1 MSRPTHR
8 TAHSTPE
15 RDRFSAAALI
25 LFGVMA
31 FAACSTAP
39 NPRPEPAQGS
49 DPSRDMARS
58 ATGSVSA
65 LIDEALP
72 SIVLVVTKLDGD
84 KLRFGAGFFD
94 AAGRVVTAQ
103 HVVAE
108 GRSVSVL
115 PFKKGRA
122 SYSPMDGG
130 IGRFLFENTP
140 ELVPARVMKEDGVSD
155 LALLEVSSDIGP
167 RGALAWA
174 HADVLP
180 GDRVLALGHPQET
193 PWSFSAGVVGALQYG
208 IIQHD
213 AAVGPGSSGGP
224 LLNERGEVVGVNVA
238 QVVSLPVGLSFA
250 RPAHVVASTFGAVAS
265 GSTIDLSTPTS
276 TALSCW
282 RAQEL
287 ALTDVADCFDW
298 EAEWEQHR
306 ALVKEAAAMVGEPER
321 ARILECGLTKIDKE
335 RWQEKR
341 RQHVTRALDP
351 NFKKD
356 NAKSSD
362 PDPNDPELPPEV
374 RKLVAEGLAEWKSDP
389 KDRSLQADFRDPR
402 RMRDRLRLGLR
413 VEDSRRV
420 APDME
425 WVLLGSPNKDGS
437 VSHFSE
443 LYVRVHGH
451 WVQRGLPWPDDVA
464 KLPRGWPSPLERFE
478 LQRKFSLAALIKRA
492 RSGVACS
499 TESPQPGPEAEPLPG
514 VVTPAPSPPRG
525 S

>member
-1 MSRPTHR
+1 MVRPTQL
-8 TAHSTPE
+8 ASLFASTLCL
-15 RDRFSAAALI
+15 SAGLGCA
-25 LFGVMA
+25 
-31 FAACSTAP
+31 S
-39 NPRPEPAQGS
+39 RPEPAPSAGTERPAGS
-49 DPSRDMARS
+49 SI
-58 ATGSVSA
+58 TA
-65 LIDEALP
+65 LIQEALP
-72 SIVLVVTKLDGD
+72 SIVLVVTTLDGD

-94 AAGRVVTAQ
+94 AAGRVITAQ
-103 HVVAE
+103 HVVASA
-108 GRSVSVL
+108 RAVSVL
-115 PFKKGRA
+115 PFKRGRP

-130 IGRFLFENTP
+130 LRRFLFENTP

-155 LALLEVSSDIGP
+155 LALLEVSADIGP
-167 RGALAWA
+167 RKALVWA
-174 HADVLP
+174 HADILP

-265 GSTIDLSTPTS
+265 GSTIDLSSPTS

-298 EAEWEQHR
+298 EAEWEQHQ
-306 ALVKEAAAMVGEPER
+306 ALVREAAAMVGEPER
-321 ARILECGLTKIDKE
+321 ARILECGLTRLDKE

-351 NFKKD
+351 SFKKD
-356 NAKSSD
+356 NATSSD

-389 KDRSLQADFRDPR
+389 QDRSLQADFRDPR

-451 WVQRGLPWPDDVA
+451 WVQRGLPWPDDIA
-464 KLPRGWPSPLERFE
+464 KLPRGWPPPLERFD

-492 RSGVACS
+492 RSGVAC
-499 TESPQPGPEAEPLPG
+499 TTDTPAPGPEAVPTPG
-514 VVTPAPSPPRG
+514 VVTPPAPSPRG